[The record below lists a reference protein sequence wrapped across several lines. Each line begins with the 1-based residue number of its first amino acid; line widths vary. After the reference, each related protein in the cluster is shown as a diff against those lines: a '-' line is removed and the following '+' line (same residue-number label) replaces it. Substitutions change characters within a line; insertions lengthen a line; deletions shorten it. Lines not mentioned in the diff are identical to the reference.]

1 MFKQLELM
9 NAFTF
14 QSSEKYLNSK
24 INRNIQRRRRK
35 NGFYLAIPEKKKK
48 DHLDSSLMTIRQKLC
63 EKRKTDKEPTLS
75 IEIKSHK

>member
-24 INRNIQRRRRK
+24 INRNIQRRQRRK
-35 NGFYLAIPEKKKK
+35 NGFYLAIPEKKKPFR
-48 DHLDSSLMTIRQKLC
+48 LF
-63 EKRKTDKEPTLS
+63 
-75 IEIKSHK
+75 SHDNQAKIM